1 MVLGLCIAVCC
12 FILFWLVFMEVTVFV
27 AEQVIEPFFSFVS
40 DNENLIFHIGT
51 LLWWAHLIIL
61 VYLVKQLLAT
71 MFGGF

>member
-1 MVLGLCIAVCC
+1 
-12 FILFWLVFMEVTVFV
+12 MEVTVFV

-61 VYLVKQLLAT
+61 VYLVTQLLAT